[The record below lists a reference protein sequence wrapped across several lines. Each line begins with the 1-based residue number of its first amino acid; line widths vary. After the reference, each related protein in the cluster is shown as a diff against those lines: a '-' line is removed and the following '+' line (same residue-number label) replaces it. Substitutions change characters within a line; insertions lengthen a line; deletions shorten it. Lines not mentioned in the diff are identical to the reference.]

1 MQTIEEMF
9 GDFKGNGFDL
19 EVIRLRHFLRLSRFT
34 MAVAL
39 LYIWLLAFGSK
50 TIKQGKRNLVD
61 RNNRRQLSIF
71 RIGYDM
77 LERCLIN
84 GDAFVLRL
92 IPYF

>member
-1 MQTIEEMF
+1 MWIEEMF
-9 GDFKGNGFDL
+9 GDFKSNGFDL
-19 EVIRLRHFLRLSRFT
+19 ETVRLRHFLRLSRLT

-39 LYIWLLAFGSK
+39 LYIWLVAFGVK
-50 TIKQGKRNLVD
+50 TIKQSRRHLVD
-61 RNNRRQLSIF
+61 RNKCRQLSIF

-84 GDAFVLRL
+84 GTTFSLRL